1 MEARPLAQFHMP
13 TPMDELRD
21 MGASDLGPCMLG
33 SRLWGSL
40 EGGGTRPLR
49 QFQMAYE
56 LSKPVRTERELSA
69 ARPRLRS
76 RSGAAGSS
84 LKHDPGGGVF
94 TVACEP
100 VALAYVAPTPAPLWQ
115 PSEQH
120 SAWARGV

>member
-56 LSKPVRTERELSA
+56 LSKLSLRFMPRCDGDELVDSPPVNQFQSDDTLLLLFFMASLERSSSPSA
-69 ARPRLRS
+69 IAS
-76 RSGAAGSS
+76 CSS
-84 LKHDPGGGVF
+84 LTAVW
-94 TVACEP
+94 T
-100 VALAYVAPTPAPLWQ
+100 LT
-115 PSEQH
+115 
-120 SAWARGV
+120 